1 MRDLQTELLK
11 SQSQVQSLQDSITS
25 LETRLTEQAAA
36 FTKEKESLQESFET
50 SLDTRLKEEKQ
61 KWEEDQQILF
71 AAPPLSAGYPQ
82 FPTPMSPRQ
91 PQRAFKSVSPQ
102 PEIATK
108 PRGTFPPSRTTS
120 YGDIPHLRRPSRPFA
135 SPFDVLSPAST
146 PSIHI
151 PHHTL
156 EDEDE
161 RDFLSPSRGD
171 SPKNTVADAVSVSAS
186 TTTAGPSVN
195 IMERMSAAVRRLESD
210 LAATKEEMAR
220 SIKQRD
226 EAREECVKLMSEVEE
241 KRRFQQAVRDTKT
254 KYDDLE
260 NRFVSNGSRLIVG
273 IMRRCYCWERNQ
285 SGWRS
290 YRWIL

>member
-1 MRDLQTELLK
+1 LRDLQTEFLK
-11 SQSQVQSLQDSITS
+11 SQSQVQSLQDTINT
-25 LETRLTEQAAA
+25 LETRLAEQAAA
-36 FTKEKESLQESFET
+36 FTKEKESLQETYET

-61 KWEEDQQILF
+61 KWEEDQQMLYNP
-71 AAPPLSAGYPQ
+71 PPLSATYQQ
-82 FPTPMSPRQ
+82 FPSPMSPRQ
-91 PQRAFKSVSPQ
+91 PQRTFKSVSPQ
-102 PEIATK
+102 PEFTNK

-120 YGDIPHLRRPSRPFA
+120 FGDVPHLRRHSRPYS
-135 SPFDVLSPAST
+135 SPFEILSPAST
-146 PSIHI
+146 PSIHFPQHI
-151 PHHTL
+151 

-210 LAATKEEMAR
+210 LAATKEEMTR

-241 KRRFQQAVRDTKT
+241 KRRFQQAVQQTQS

-260 NRFVSNGSRLIVG
+260 NRFVTV
-273 IMRRCYCWERNQ
+273 
-285 SGWRS
+285 
-290 YRWIL
+290 